1 MILNGGRCTA
11 LVTIEI
17 FITPTIARAR
27 CGRGIVTRVKA
38 TYIKAIGIRTAVAIY
53 IYCTIIDIRL
63 LKFIQ
68 TITEAITTIATV
80 LCTASRY

>member
-38 TYIKAIGIRTAVAIY
+38 TYIKAIGI
-53 IYCTIIDIRL
+53 
-63 LKFIQ
+63 
-68 TITEAITTIATV
+68 
-80 LCTASRY
+80 

>member
-11 LVTIEI
+11 LVTIKI

-27 CGRGIVTRVKA
+27 GGGGIVTRVKA
-38 TYIKAIGIRTAVAIY
+38 TYIKAIGIRTAIAIY

-63 LKFIQ
+63 L
-68 TITEAITTIATV
+68 
-80 LCTASRY
+80 